1 MKKFILAAVA
11 MIAMTN
17 SQVMAQSDYAP
28 AQGDFSTEVQFNPFS
43 GDNVFSLDALKFRY
57 FLTDQDALLLQLGLD
72 VNTNKAVP
80 DTDNDQYYTKTKHG
94 NFRIDLGYERH
105 FLQAGRVDLFAG
117 ARLGYERQFASYTN
131 VEKGPNGNG
140 GTKDIT
146 TEISNNDRNG
156 HQGGNAFNM
165 DIYTGIDF
173 YLYKGLYTG
182 AELGFNLRAFS
193 PCASETKVT
202 DQDTV
207 KDKTGGS
214 NFHFGTYIVPAFRL
228 GWKF

>member
-1 MKKFILAAVA
+1 MKKFILAVVA
-11 MIAMTN
+11 MVAMTN
-17 SQVMAQSDYAP
+17 SQVMAQSEYAP

-72 VNTNKAVP
+72 VNTDKTIP
-80 DTDNDQYYTKTKHG
+80 DTDNDQYFSKATNG

-117 ARLGYERQFASYTN
+117 ARLGYERQFASYKN
-131 VEKGPNGNG
+131 VEKGSNGNG

-165 DIYTGIDF
+165 DIFTGIDF

-182 AELGFNLRAFS
+182 AELGVNLRAFS
-193 PCASETKVT
+193 PCASERKVT

-207 KDKTGGS
+207 
-214 NFHFGTYIVPAFRL
+214 
-228 GWKF
+228 